1 MSTSHIISP
10 NPSLQFLKLG
20 GSLITDKQRAH
31 TARLE
36 VLKRLAGEIAAAFDR
51 DPGLRLLLGHG
62 SGSFGHVPAKE
73 FATRQGV
80 RGEREWHGFIEVWY
94 EASELNRLVIHALH
108 AEGLP
113 AMAFPPSAMVIAQDE
128 KVLSWDLSS
137 LRNAL
142 QAGLLP
148 VVYGDVVFD
157 TRRGGTVLSTEDLF
171 GHLAVQFNPHRIL
184 LAGIEP
190 GVWADYPICKRIMP
204 EITPRNSQEIERAL
218 HGSDATDV
226 TGGMESKVIQS
237 LELVRDLPGLEI
249 LIFSGEEPQAVQDA
263 LACEKRGTL
272 IRA

>member
-1 MSTSHIISP
+1 MSTSNFVSRS
-10 NPSLQFLKLG
+10 PSLQFLKLG
-20 GSLITDKQRAH
+20 GSLITDKQHAH
-31 TARLE
+31 TTRLE

-80 RGEREWHGFIEVWY
+80 RGEHEWHGFTEVWY
-94 EASELNRLVIHALH
+94 QASELNRLVIHALH

-113 AMAFPPSAMVIAQDE
+113 AMAFPPSAMVIAQE
-128 KVLSWDLSS
+128 AKVLSWDLSPLHS
-137 LRNAL
+137 AL

-157 TRRGGTVLSTEDLF
+157 TRRGGTILSTEDLF
-171 GHLAVQFNPHRIL
+171 DHLAVQFNPHRIL

-204 EITPRNSQEIERAL
+204 EITPRNLREVEEVL
-218 HGSDATDV
+218 FGSAATDV
-226 TGGMESKVIQS
+226 TGGMASKVNQS

-249 LIFSGEEPQAVQDA
+249 LIFSGEEPLAVQDA
-263 LACEKRGTL
+263 LAGENRGTL
-272 IRA
+272 IHS